1 MALSDFTPESRPV
14 VVNGKAL
21 FNVAGLSLDSLAVLV
36 RTHMPDLEAIFDMV
50 MVEGLPDEGWGE
62 HLARISTG
70 LASQAP
76 GLVANIIVTAQ
87 VDEPVSEQLIGIARR
102 LPFPVQVEALTNIGA
117 LTFDEAGGVK
127 KAVESLLVML
137 SSLRGKVPTPKNQHS
152 SEPTSESAAT

>member
-1 MALSDFTPESRPV
+1 MALSDFIPESRPV

-36 RTHMPDLEAIFDMV
+36 RTHMPDLEAIFDMI
-50 MVEGLPDEGWGE
+50 MVEGLPDEGFAE
-62 HLARISTG
+62 HLTRISMG

-76 GLVANIIVTAQ
+76 GLVSNMIAQAQ
-87 VDEPVSEQLIGIARR
+87 VDEPVTVALIDIARR

-127 KAVESLLVML
+127 KAVESLLLML
-137 SSLRGKVPTPKNQHS
+137 SSLRGKAPTPTKAPS